1 MLRILLFLGT
11 NLAIVALISLTFRLL
26 GLDGLLQAN
35 GVDLNI
41 NALIVY
47 SAVIGFSGALISLF
61 LSKTM
66 AKAGMGVKV
75 ITRPANPTEQWLVD
89 TVARQAKQAGI
100 GMPEVGI
107 FDHAS
112 PNAFATGWNKNAALV
127 AVSTGLLNTM
137 DRKEVEAVLGHE
149 VAHVANGDMVT
160 LTLIQGVVNTFVIF
174 LSRIVGYLVDRLVF
188 KVERGHGPAFW
199 IVSMIAQFV
208 FGIAAMMIVMWFSR
222 WREFRADKGGA
233 ELAGRRNMINALKA
247 LQAAHD
253 TPPMPDEMR
262 AFAINAGRMQAAFS
276 SHPPLE
282 KRIAALE
289 AMAGGDAQPARPRRP
304 CIDPV
309 TRGPGWGS
317 RWGGPVSRSPLAVS
331 RARR

>member
-41 NALIVY
+41 NALVVY

-89 TVARQAKQAGI
+89 TVTRQAKQAGI

-112 PNAFATGWNKNAALV
+112 PNAFATGWNRNNALV
-127 AVSTGLLNTM
+127 AVSTGLLTTM

-174 LSRIVGYLVDRLVF
+174 LSRIVGHLVDRLVF

-276 SHPPLE
+276 SHPPLAE
-282 KRIAALE
+282 RIRALE
-289 AMAGGDAQPARPRRP
+289 QMEGADAQPARPRRP
-304 CIDPV
+304 
-309 TRGPGWGS
+309 
-317 RWGGPVSRSPLAVS
+317 
-331 RARR
+331 RR

>member
-26 GLDGLLQAN
+26 GLEGLLQSN

-47 SAVIGFSGALISLF
+47 SAVIGFAGALISLF

-66 AKAGMGVKV
+66 AKKGMGVK
-75 ITRPANPTEQWLVD
+75 IIAQPANPTEQWLYQ
-89 TVARQAKQAGI
+89 TVAAQAKQAGI
-100 GMPEVGI
+100 GMPEVGM

-112 PNAFATGWNKNAALV
+112 PNAFATGWNRNNALV
-127 AVSTGLLNTM
+127 AVSTGLLTTM

-174 LSRIVGYLVDRLVF
+174 LSRIVGHLVDRLVF
-188 KVERGHGPAFW
+188 RVERGHGPAFW
-199 IVSMIAQFV
+199 VVSMIAEFI
-208 FGIAAMMIVMWFSR
+208 FGIVAMMIVMWFSR
-222 WREFRADKGGA
+222 WREFRADRGGA
-233 ELAGRRNMINALKA
+233 ELAGRRHMINALKA

-253 TPPMPDEMR
+253 APPMPDEMK
-262 AFAINAGRMQAAFS
+262 AFAISAGRMQALFS
-276 SHPPLE
+276 SHPPLDA
-282 KRIAALE
+282 RIKALE
-289 AMAGGDAQPARPRRP
+289 EMDGAGEAK
-304 CIDPV
+304 
-309 TRGPGWGS
+309 RGPRG
-317 RWGGPVSRSPLAVS
+317 VSRPW
-331 RARR
+331 R